1 MTELVIRKYLPTD
14 KESCRSLWREL
25 TERHRLI
32 YQNPSIGGSTP
43 EDYFDEYLAKVGV
56 DNLWVAILDSKVV
69 GFAGLIVNEEEAE
82 IEPLIISKP
91 YRNRG
96 IGKRVIE
103 TIIAEAQR
111 LNMKFLSVKPVAR
124 NREAIKF
131 FYIQGFRNIGH
142 IELFMDFSKQEW
154 KKGLNLFN
162 LQFNY

>member
-1 MTELVIRKYLPTD
+1 MV
-14 KESCRSLWREL
+14 
-25 TERHRLI
+25 LI
-32 YQNPSIGGSTP
+32 YQDPSIGGSTP
-43 EDYFDEYLAKVGV
+43 EDYFDEHLAKVGV
-56 DNLWVAILDSKVV
+56 DNLWVTILDSKVV

-131 FYIQGFRNIGH
+131 FYKQGFRNIGH
-142 IELFMDFSKQEW
+142 IEVFIDFSKQEW
-154 KKGLNLFN
+154 KKGLNLFD